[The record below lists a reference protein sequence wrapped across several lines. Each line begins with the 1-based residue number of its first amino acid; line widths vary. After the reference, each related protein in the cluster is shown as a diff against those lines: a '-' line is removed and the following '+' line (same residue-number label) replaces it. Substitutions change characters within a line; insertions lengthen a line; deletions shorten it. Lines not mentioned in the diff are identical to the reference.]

1 MREISRRLPVR
12 MFTRGCQSERG
23 ARRSGAGQTNV
34 RRIRTRGRRQSRF
47 SRLGRKEGIS
57 WAALRMPMIQGELCD
72 PKTRTQNRRNN
83 CSYVSSINLSGVFD
97 GERSFCKKEVRAG
110 RGAWIKPRRGTMSGS
125 AAGNVSGT
133 EKEMRNGGQR
143 KCRRYINIK

>member
-12 MFTRGCQSERG
+12 MFTRGCQFEWG

-34 RRIRTRGRRQSRF
+34 RRIRTRGRATVALF
-47 SRLGRKEGIS
+47 SLGRERGYILGS
-57 WAALRMPMIQGELCD
+57 SPYADEPSRELCD
-72 PKTRTQNRRNN
+72 PKTRTQNRINN

-97 GERSFCKKEVRAG
+97 GERSFCKKRGSGGAG
-110 RGAWIKPRRGTMSGS
+110 ERIKPRRGTMSGF

-133 EKEMRNGGQR
+133 EDRGNADD
-143 KCRRYINIK
+143 ILI